1 VVRDG
6 GSCVEPMIDAVRS
19 YATVG
24 EIYGVLRD
32 IHGSYVPSQR
42 LD

>member
-1 VVRDG
+1 
-6 GSCVEPMIDAVRS
+6 MIDAVRS